1 MHNPLC
7 AAFFHNRVGAAMHT
21 YTARPERDVMMTNQT
36 RIRPERLLALLS
48 VLAIAMLGV
57 ALSTG
62 SGHAGPQDLLAL
74 LSDSADPAARDIL
87 LKLRLPRALAA
98 FGTGATLALAGVL
111 MQVLLRNPLA
121 DPYILGTSGGAA
133 VAALLVM
140 LAGAG
145 GLIIDLAA
153 FGGALGSTLLVFLIA
168 RYHGDWAPG
177 RLLLTGVV
185 IAAGWGAI
193 ISLILATAPE
203 ANIRG
208 ILFWLMGDFSFA
220 SNPLPSLAVAAAAVV
235 AGLALARSLN
245 VLATGDQQA
254 TLLGLSV
261 RPVRVSV
268 YLLSALLTAV
278 AVTTAGTVGFVGLV
292 VPHVVRL
299 LSGAN
304 HRTLIPN
311 AALAGGSLL
320 VAADTIART
329 IAAPRQL
336 PVGAI
341 TAVIGVP
348 LFLFLLGRTISRD

>member
-1 MHNPLC
+1 MLIAL
-7 AAFFHNRVGAAMHT
+7 AA
-21 YTARPERDVMMTNQT
+21 
-36 RIRPERLLALLS
+36 LALASLG
-48 VLAIAMLGV
+48 LALGI
-57 ALSTG
+57 G
-62 SGHAGPQDLLAL
+62 SGHAGPTDLIDV
-74 LSDSADPAARDIL
+74 LSGTAETSTSDIL

-133 VAALLVM
+133 VAALLAM
-140 LAGAG
+140 LGGAGA
-145 GLIIDLAA
+145 LIIDAAA
-153 FGGALGSTLLVFLIA
+153 FGGALASTLLVFLIA

-185 IAAGWGAI
+185 IAAGWSAV

-203 ANIRG
+203 ANVRG

-220 SNPLPSLAVAAAAVV
+220 GNPAPSLVAAAVAVAA
-235 AGLALARSLN
+235 GLVLARSLN

-254 TLLGLSV
+254 ALLGLRV
-261 RPVRVSV
+261 RPVRVSI
-268 YLLSALLTAV
+268 YLLSSLLTAV
-278 AVTTAGTVGFVGLV
+278 AVTTAGTVGFIGLV
-292 VPHVVRL
+292 VPHLCRL
-299 LSGAN
+299 VGGAD
-304 HRTLIPN
+304 HRTLVPN

-320 VAADTIART
+320 VIADTIART

-348 LFLFLLGRTISRD
+348 LFLFLLGRTISPRD

>member
-1 MHNPLC
+1 M
-7 AAFFHNRVGAAMHT
+7 RAAMI
-21 YTARPERDVMMTNQT
+21 TN
-36 RIRPERLLALLS
+36 RNRLAPSKLLLLLS
-48 VLAIAMLGV
+48 ILAIASLGI
-57 ALSTG
+57 ALVVG
-62 SGHAGPQDLLAL
+62 SGQAGPAELLAVL
-74 LSDSADPAARDIL
+74 NDSADPISRDIL

-145 GLIIDLAA
+145 ALMIDLAA

-168 RYHGDWAPG
+168 RYQGNWAPG

-185 IAAGWGAI
+185 IAAGWSAV

-203 ANIRG
+203 ANVRG
-208 ILFWLMGDFSFA
+208 ILFWLMGDFAFA
-220 SNPLPSLAVAAAAVV
+220 GNPMPSLVAAAIAVC
-235 AGLALARSLN
+235 AGIVLARSLN
-245 VLATGDQQA
+245 LLATGDQQA
-254 TLLGLSV
+254 ALLGLRV
-261 RPVRVSV
+261 RPVRVSI
-268 YLLSALLTAV
+268 YLLSSLLTAV
-278 AVTTAGTVGFVGLV
+278 AVTTAGTVGFIGLV
-292 VPHVVRL
+292 VPHLVRL
-299 LSGAN
+299 ISGAD
-304 HRTLIPN
+304 HRTLIPG

-320 VAADTIART
+320 VVADTVART

-348 LFLFLLGRTISRD
+348 LFLFLLGRTISSRDPA

>member
-1 MHNPLC
+1 MIT
-7 AAFFHNRVGAAMHT
+7 NRKRVA
-21 YTARPERDVMMTNQT
+21 P
-36 RIRPERLLALLS
+36 PKLLLALSLVAIGVLGIALS
-48 VLAIAMLGV
+48 V
-57 ALSTG
+57 G
-62 SGHAGPQDLLAL
+62 SGLAGPMDLFDAL
-74 LSDSADPAARDIL
+74 GDAADPTTRDIL

-133 VAALLVM
+133 VAALLTM

-145 GLIIDLAA
+145 AVLIDIAA
-153 FGGALGSTLLVFLIA
+153 FSGALASTLLVFLIA

-185 IAAGWGAI
+185 IAAGWGAV
-193 ISLILATAPE
+193 ISLILATAPG

-220 SNPLPSLAVAAAAVV
+220 GNPAPSLTAAGLAIV
-235 AGLALARSLN
+235 AGLVLARSLN

-254 TLLGLSV
+254 TLLGLRV
-261 RPVRVSV
+261 RPVRVGI
-268 YLLSALLTAV
+268 YLLSSLLTAV

-292 VPHVVRL
+292 VPHLVRL
-299 LSGAN
+299 LSGAD
-304 HRTLIPN
+304 HRVLIPN

-320 VAADTIART
+320 VVADTVART

-348 LFLFLLGRTISRD
+348 LFLFLLGRTIPSRDAG